1 MSYIH
6 HSRHTHYVKNY
17 SWDSGKNVAVPLLFK
32 YVNPKDWLSG
42 RKSVFCFKTATVFT
56 FNVSHKLKNYRMEEI
71 KKFIDSIYP
80 MSESDWNCF
89 SSKLHKKK
97 INTNS
102 TIIKIGAI
110 ENYLSFISE
119 GIVRLYIPKEESV
132 LTFGFLFEN
141 EFVTSYDSFITQTP
155 SHYQIETLTST
166 TLWRISFKDLQE
178 VYKETECGNLIGR
191 RMAENM
197 FLIKSKREIS
207 LLNKTA
213 EERYL
218 DLFTER
224 PKLLKQIPL
233 KYIASYIGVTPQAL
247 SRIRKRIN

>member
-1 MSYIH
+1 
-6 HSRHTHYVKNY
+6 
-17 SWDSGKNVAVPLLFK
+17 
-32 YVNPKDWLSG
+32 
-42 RKSVFCFKTATVFT
+42 
-56 FNVSHKLKNYRMEEI
+56 MEEI
-71 KKFIDSIYP
+71 KKFIENIYP
-80 MSESDWNCF
+80 INSSDWNFF
-89 SSKLHKKK
+89 SSKLHKETVKK
-97 INTNS
+97 NS
-102 TIIKIGAI
+102 TLIKIGVV

-119 GIVRLYIPKEESV
+119 GIVRLYIPQKESE

-141 EFVTSYDSFITQTP
+141 EFVTAYDSFITESP
-155 SHYQIETLTST
+155 SHYQIETLTNA
-166 TLWRISFKDLQE
+166 TLWRISFEDLQE
-178 VYKETECGNLIGR
+178 VYKKTEIGNLIGR

-218 DLFTER
+218 DLFLER

-247 SRIRKRIN
+247 SRIRKRIT